1 MPGGASALCCRRVLE
16 RTLFFL
22 EVVHCGQLHVPQSL
36 LLGVRLE
43 LPCDMFHSKPRLCSL
58 LYQDVNP

>member
-1 MPGGASALCCRRVLE
+1 MLE
-16 RTLFFL
+16 RTLSLL

-43 LPCDMFHSKPRLCSL
+43 LSCDMFHSKPRLCSL

>member
-22 EVVHCGQLHVPQSL
+22 EVVHCGQLHLPQSL
-36 LLGVRLE
+36 LLGVRLK
-43 LPCDMFHSKPRLCSL
+43 LPCDVFHSEPRLCSL
-58 LYQDVNP
+58 LDQDVNP